1 MLFIFFNILFRYLN
15 CPLMLFSLHL
25 FIRRHSRSYFLNVPH
40 PDHTHFRPR
49 AIVCGCVV
57 FTHSSQDHRAY
68 DIPLAITKAQWAAL
82 FPAYAKKCYCWCAW
96 GPGVVGLALWRFVVV
111 QFWPHEKSQ
120 FCYQTKWLW
129 HSPCLFISISLEFFF
144 MLYWARLQTH
154 GVVELGSLLL
164 FQICC
169 LWGRTFFLSF
179 FFFTPSCESSTLLK
193 RKLLRKFVSFAY
205 RVVEPAQ

>member
-96 GPGVVGLALWRFVVV
+96 GPGVVGPALWRFVVV

-144 MLYWARLQTH
+144 MLYWARLQTWC
-154 GVVELGSLLL
+154 GWVGLLASVSDLLPLREDIFLVFFFSSLLL
-164 FQICC
+164 VSLLLC
-169 LWGRTFFLSF
+169 LKESF
-179 FFFTPSCESSTLLK
+179 YVNLYHLHTE
-193 RKLLRKFVSFAY
+193 
-205 RVVEPAQ
+205 

>member
-144 MLYWARLQTH
+144 MLYWARLQTWC
-154 GVVELGSLLL
+154 GWVGLLASVSDLLPLREDIFLVFFFFFPLLLVSLLL
-164 FQICC
+164 C
-169 LWGRTFFLSF
+169 LKESF
-179 FFFTPSCESSTLLK
+179 YVNLYHLHTE
-193 RKLLRKFVSFAY
+193 
-205 RVVEPAQ
+205 

>member
-96 GPGVVGLALWRFVVV
+96 GPGVVGPALWRFVVV

-144 MLYWARLQTH
+144 MLYWARLQTWC
-154 GVVELGSLLL
+154 GWVGLLASVSDL
-164 FQICC
+164 LPLREDI
-169 LWGRTFFLSF
+169 FLVF
-179 FFFTPSCESSTLLK
+179 FFFSTPSCESSTLLK
-193 RKLLRKFVSFAY
+193 RKLLRKFLSLAY